1 MNKMVSGSLASVEPV
16 EAAQVRIVEGLVKW
30 FEVGKGFGFIIPSD
44 GSPDVLLHLS
54 TLKRDGFK
62 PPPEGAN
69 ITCDVVM
76 RPKGLQCL
84 RVLAIDLSTAIH
96 PVERAPR
103 ALHGAPITPIS
114 GWMRGTVKWFDRAKG
129 FGFVVVDNLGGD
141 VFLHMEILRSSKVAT
156 APESG
161 QVIFVKHGGCSDGR
175 LMATHACL
183 KLPE

>member
-16 EAAQVRIVEGLVKW
+16 EAAQVRTVEGLVKW

-84 RVLAIDLSTAIH
+84 RVLAIDLSTAIYL
-96 PVERAPR
+96 VERTPRLHEAPVK
-103 ALHGAPITPIS
+103 TTS
-114 GWMRGTVKWFDRAKG
+114 GWVRGTTKWFNRIRG
-129 FGFVVVDNLGGD
+129 FGFVTLDD
-141 VFLHMEILRSSKVAT
+141 SKEDIFLHMETLRSCKVDPPQT
-156 APESG
+156 D
-161 QVIFVKHGGCSDGR
+161 QVLFVKYGERPRDNAR
-175 LMATHACL
+175 LMATHVCL
-183 KLPE
+183 TLP